1 MRTLEDE
8 AVRRA
13 HEGINKAVR
22 YKGKIV
28 GYETEFSD
36 SLLIF
41 TLKGGKP
48 EKYKDRATFEHTGK
62 DGKPLFDAASIREY
76 MRNAPE
82 GGEAKRD

>member
-13 HEGINKAVR
+13 NEGIRKAVR

-28 GYETEFSD
+28 GYDTEFSD

-41 TLKGGKP
+41 MLKGGKP
-48 EKYKDRATFEHTGK
+48 EKYKDRASFEHTGK
-62 DGKPLFDAASIREY
+62 DGRPLFDVATIREY
-76 MRNAPE
+76 MRTAPE
-82 GGEAKRD
+82 TGE